1 MRFLMQCKFI
11 SIGVAAVWLIGA
23 GLLVSSG
30 NPEPLLLENRF
41 HAAPF
46 EAGERIRF
54 EVNWKPLFLFP
65 AFKAGEVTMTLEE
78 SSLDGIA
85 TYRISGEAIS
95 DGMLSRVAGV
105 EIRNFYESQIDRRDF
120 RSYRLVEKTR
130 QGERMRDME
139 LVFDYRRN
147 RVVLRETD
155 PGQNPP
161 KSIRRQTFEGIPAP
175 AVDILSAF
183 YVGRL
188 PILNPGREYTFHLN
202 NRGEFDRVRMAVE
215 GVERIRTPLGRFDTI
230 KLSTRGG
237 LFRDGGD
244 FRIWYSRDG
253 QRIPIKFEADVKY
266 GKVYGQII
274 SYQSGSV
281 AKGIIRAN

>member
-1 MRFLMQCKFI
+1 MSSSTLGKFI
-11 SIGVAAVWLIGA
+11 SIGVAAAWLIGA
-23 GLLVSSG
+23 GLLVSGG
-30 NPEPLLLENRF
+30 NPEPLLAENRF

-46 EAGERIRF
+46 ESGERIRF
-54 EVNWKPLFLFP
+54 EINWKPLFLFP

-78 SSLDGIA
+78 SSFNGID

-120 RSYRLVEKTR
+120 RSYRLIERTR
-130 QGERMRDME
+130 QGERKRDVE
-139 LVFDYRRN
+139 LDFDYGRN

-155 PGQNPP
+155 PSVDPP
-161 KSIRRQTFEGIPAP
+161 KPVRRQTFQGIPAP
-175 AVDILSAF
+175 ATDILSAF

-188 PILNPGREYTFHLN
+188 PVLDPGREYTLHLN
-202 NRGEFDRVRMAVE
+202 NRGEFDRVRLAVE
-215 GVERIRTPLGRFDTI
+215 GLERIRTPLGRFETV
-230 KLSTRGG
+230 KLATRGG

-253 QRIPIKFEADVKY
+253 RRIPVRFEADVKY

-274 SYQSGSV
+274 AFHSGSV
-281 AKGIIRAN
+281 AKGIIRVN